1 MVILCCN
8 GNDYWPKHNI
18 FIINPLVVT
27 MICVSWSW
35 FKWHLHLFF
44 VFLFRTNQ
52 KKNKTNSI
60 YQIQSGKCAQMPFHL
75 MISFCLLLSFA
86 IRIFLKKNPLFSI
99 IWWGKNR
106 TPNRLAEWYANCER
120 MLFKINKK
128 LRRKK
133 AHTVLGREY
142 QLVCVIYISYL
153 FFFPGLS
160 LLLPL
165 HSFE

>member
-1 MVILCCN
+1 MWRWYAYREVDLNDTCICFLCFSFEQ
-8 GNDYWPKHNI
+8 I
-18 FIINPLVVT
+18 
-27 MICVSWSW
+27 
-35 FKWHLHLFF
+35 
-44 VFLFRTNQ
+44 
-52 KKNKTNSI
+52 KKKI
-60 YQIQSGKCAQMPFHL
+60 KQIQFIKYKVA
-75 MISFCLLLSFA
+75 ISFCLLLSFA

-142 QLVCVIYISYL
+142 QLVCVIYISY
-153 FFFPGLS
+153 FFFLASHCSCRCTVSNKIRRKTKS
-160 LLLPL
+160 LTDSVTLR
-165 HSFE
+165 SKCVY